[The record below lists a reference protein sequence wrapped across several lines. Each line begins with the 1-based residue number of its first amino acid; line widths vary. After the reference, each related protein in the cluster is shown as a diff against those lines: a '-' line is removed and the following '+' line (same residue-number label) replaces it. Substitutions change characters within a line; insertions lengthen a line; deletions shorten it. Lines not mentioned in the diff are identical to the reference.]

1 MKTYYVYFYY
11 FWHMCWY
18 EFNDIRVAL
27 RFIKE
32 ESKDKDV
39 ADGEITLLQEGN
51 RVKYKFVNGKRVKD
65 EIFNIN

>member
-18 EFNDIRVAL
+18 EFTNIKVAL
-27 RFIKE
+27 KFLKE

-39 ADGEITLLQEGN
+39 AGGKVTLLQEGS
-51 RVKYKFVNGKRVKD
+51 RVEYKFVNGKMVKD
-65 EIFNIN
+65 ERK